1 MVHLYRL
8 EKLSRWLFQEG
19 LSSVLRILQEYQLI
33 FWEWV
38 TFFFCERRV
47 SSHSLEN
54 KLLIVRVNLAN
65 NNLLRNQRPV
75 LERKMHFDIARC
87 DRNYS
92 QNQSLPSVTR
102 ELYFTVDKNGS
113 DTRGTKT
120 STKPNDSPKLI
131 TKREALT
138 LIACSSQWQ
147 TLEKSIA
154 INTNC
159 NAMVGSSRLLIN
171 LPLKIAVCYSVL
183 LLGISGLAAREG
195 IPPDQYNFPYLA
207 RRRRRQTLFFDNKCI
222 SPLIFGACGALP
234 LLFPSISL

>member
-47 SSHSLEN
+47 FSHSLEN
-54 KLLIVRVNLAN
+54 NLLIVRVNFAN
-65 NNLLRNQRPV
+65 KNLLRNQRPV

-92 QNQSLPSVTR
+92 QKQSLPSVTR

-159 NAMVGSSRLLIN
+159 NAMVGSSRLLI
-171 LPLKIAVCYSVL
+171 PLKIAVCYSVL
-183 LLGISGLAAREG
+183 LLGTSGLAAREG
-195 IPPDQYNFPYLA
+195 IPPRPVQFSLFSSPQAPPNTIL
-207 RRRRRQTLFFDNKCI
+207 RQ
-222 SPLIFGACGALP
+222 
-234 LLFPSISL
+234 

>member
-1 MVHLYRL
+1 M
-8 EKLSRWLFQEG
+8 
-19 LSSVLRILQEYQLI
+19 
-33 FWEWV
+33 
-38 TFFFCERRV
+38 
-47 SSHSLEN
+47 
-54 KLLIVRVNLAN
+54 RVNLAN

-92 QNQSLPSVTR
+92 QKRSLPSVTR

-113 DTRGTKT
+113 DTRETKT
-120 STKPNDSPKLI
+120 STTPNDSPNLI

-195 IPPDQYNFPYLA
+195 IPPRPVQFSLFSSPQAPPNTIL
-207 RRRRRQTLFFDNKCI
+207 RQ
-222 SPLIFGACGALP
+222 
-234 LLFPSISL
+234 

>member
-54 KLLIVRVNLAN
+54 KLLIVRVNFAN
-65 NNLLRNQRPV
+65 KNLLRNQRPV

-92 QNQSLPSVTR
+92 QKRSLPSVTR
-102 ELYFTVDKNGS
+102 ELYFTIDKNGS

-120 STKPNDSPKLI
+120 STKPNDSPNLI

-159 NAMVGSSRLLIN
+159 NAMVGSSRLLI
-171 LPLKIAVCYSVL
+171 PLKIAVCYSVL
-183 LLGISGLAAREG
+183 LLGISGLATREG
-195 IPPDQYNFPYLA
+195 ISPRSVQFSLFSSPQAPPNTIL
-207 RRRRRQTLFFDNKCI
+207 RQ
-222 SPLIFGACGALP
+222 
-234 LLFPSISL
+234 